1 MTPFQAKQII
11 QEMFKNLNKTLLL
24 VGGLFFIAISLI
36 YTFSRY
42 DWRTDK
48 VETISIYLSKSS
60 KGLMPTIY
68 LNGKNDIGFNFSKP
82 YKSIVDNDSSLIFK
96 FEKRLEIRKFR
107 LYFEKEVENLPISK
121 IVINKY
127 GEYSIVNCPNLKLG
141 GGLEVLINKQGNI
154 DVSDNS
160 NKGYLESAK
169 NYLYPNDRI
178 SFLYVII
185 GTLICLLILVA
196 FFRNFQFI
204 DNTRFSGIKELSIIV
219 FICSIFLP
227 HPIFNITLIFSIL
240 MVIKDFKLSVFI
252 SNKINFLFIG
262 LFVVLLFNDL
272 FITESGIHNL
282 KATERNILFL
292 LLPIYVSCIKDKEF
306 KFLNYFPISA
316 IIIGVG
322 FFLTSMVNAII
333 FKNINYFSFEEFAKY
348 IHPVYFSYLLSF
360 SIFYILLNSKL
371 ENKVKNILQA
381 ILFFFLIL
389 AGSKMIITLTL
400 IIYAVLFV
408 RSKKSIF
415 IALFGVI
422 CLALFPPIQNRFKEI
437 VNLNDIGIVKEK
449 VIKDVNDPRVNGL
462 TLRLLIWQETIKT
475 VNTFPKFLVG
485 IGLDDAADEALK
497 VNLVN
502 RGLEK
507 YKRYS
512 THNQF
517 LNTYM
522 RTGVLGLFILILL
535 VGNTFYTAI
544 RKKNKMLLIMI
555 VMFTFAMLTESV
567 FQRVLGIYFFTT
579 VLLFLMKPNFLD
591 ENSNNWN

>member
-1 MTPFQAKQII
+1 MS
-11 QEMFKNLNKTLLL
+11 KTLRLTA
-24 VGGLFFIAISLI
+24 VLFISCLF
-36 YTFSRY
+36 T
-42 DWRTDK
+42 
-48 VETISIYLSKSS
+48 L
-60 KGLMPTIY
+60 
-68 LNGKNDIGFNFSKP
+68 
-82 YKSIVDNDSSLIFK
+82 
-96 FEKRLEIRKFR
+96 
-107 LYFEKEVENLPISK
+107 
-121 IVINKY
+121 
-127 GEYSIVNCPNLKLG
+127 
-141 GGLEVLINKQGNI
+141 
-154 DVSDNS
+154 
-160 NKGYLESAK
+160 
-169 NYLYPNDRI
+169 
-178 SFLYVII
+178 FLYVK
-185 GTLICLLILVA
+185 
-196 FFRNFQFI
+196 FNFQWRANPIDFVDVFI
-204 DNTRFSGIKELSIIV
+204 GEADCIVPPTMYLYDDNALDFTYSKVYKSTSLNDTRIRFKLSGNNKLRKMRLDFQKVGRDIFVNDIVLISTTNTEHLDLSQLKLSNELKSVNDNQVIDQINIKSHNGYFQTHKFYLYQDDILRLVILCLTAIFISLLFSYFLSILLLSFDFKSVTYSQLSIIF
-219 FICSIFLP
+219 FISSIYLP
-227 HPIFNITLIFSIL
+227 HPIFNITLIISVL
-240 MVIKDFKLSVFI
+240 MLIKDFRLSNLI
-252 SNKINFLFIG
+252 SNKVNLVFIG
-262 LFVVLLFNDL
+262 LFIVLFFNDL
-272 FITESGIHNL
+272 FISESGVQNL
-282 KATERNILFL
+282 KATERSILFI
-292 LLPIYVSCIKDKEF
+292 LLPIYLSCIQEV
-306 KFLNYFPISA
+306 KFLKFFPISA
-316 IIIGVG
+316 FVIGVG
-322 FFLTSMVNAII
+322 LFLTSLANAIL

-535 VGNTFYTAI
+535 VGSTFYTAI